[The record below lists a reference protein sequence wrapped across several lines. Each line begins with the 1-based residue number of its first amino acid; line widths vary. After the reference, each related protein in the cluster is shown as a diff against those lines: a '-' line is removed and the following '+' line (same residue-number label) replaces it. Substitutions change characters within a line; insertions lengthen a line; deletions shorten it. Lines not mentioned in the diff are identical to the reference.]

1 MNMKSEY
8 MQVQCKIIKEEVELT
23 LQSITDPQ
31 NDKITESIM
40 EDCDSTRHFNCKVR
54 SDAGGY
60 DWIKCPFSGKT
71 ADQIRQAL
79 A

>member
-1 MNMKSEY
+1 MKIESEY
-8 MQVQCKIIKEEVELT
+8 MQAQCKLIKEEVELT
-23 LQSITDPQ
+23 LNSITDT
-31 NDKITESIM
+31 KKSKTTESIM
-40 EDCDSTRHFNCKVR
+40 EDCDSTRHYNCKVR

-71 ADQIRQAL
+71 ADQIRQIL

>member
-8 MQVQCKIIKEEVELT
+8 MQVHCKLIKEEVELT
-23 LQSITDPQ
+23 LHSITDPG
-31 NDKITESIM
+31 KSTTTESTM

-60 DWIKCPFSGKT
+60 DWIKCPLSGKT
-71 ADQIRQAL
+71 AEQIRQAL

>member
-8 MQVQCKIIKEEVELT
+8 MQVQCKLIKQEVELT
-23 LQSITDPQ
+23 LHSLTDPQ
-31 NDKITESIM
+31 KSMTTEGIM

-71 ADQIRQAL
+71 ADQILQTL